1 MSDIETQIQQDI
13 DDTFGQGRLSASQE
27 ALIAD
32 IVRHTLVIPIE
43 EQQLDFAQ
51 WQKYV
56 EDYYQT
62 HLLPTFE
69 QSPND
74 ADIQLAVGF
83 FYQLV
88 GELAEIAFNQ
98 AQKQI
103 DYCQTGIALLT
114 KCEVSAAVVRTTILT
129 LYVNTGITQG
139 QLGNL
144 QDKLKSCQSGLDYA
158 KAFLHQET
166 NSEVRAHILLLYRHA
181 GVTQFQ
187 LGNLQQALQ
196 SLQSGLDY
204 AQHCLQSGERNNA
217 VWEQILTLHSNYGAT
232 WEQLQQNSQQI
243 FNLAPLGFW
252 TWTMAGKVEENWFTI
267 MKNWAEYLRPG
278 VSEPIFL
285 NGILNGIQNLLTNII
300 QTWHQPEKSHR
311 LFASIP
317 TETLL
322 SIAES
327 LYLLEQAK
335 TKQFFTDSYQKL
347 DKLHDNE
354 AVFHLRKNLEKYHGL
369 NKFCTPNWFN
379 FLKCWWQKQQAER
392 TRAKISELDKA
403 TMQNIQELIN
413 KIQEKLQK
421 WLNNLIQQQ
430 TQPDELY
437 DLSSIL
443 LGILFICQ
451 KDDFEKTLEQWRHKP
466 IWHDDLQQALA
477 ATHWQQW
484 LENSDKIALYVWSR
498 ILYERVDTNKRIRLK
513 IDNGKDDRSQPELVN
528 WLKGKIP
535 KDKTQLPELLD
546 AAWQNAQ
553 KQAKPLGYI
562 FAILNNTDFDGNFS
576 QQIEDDEAQQQ
587 ALIATL
593 LGDGQQQLESKIKY
607 WLTQQTD
614 SQQELGTLQQ
624 LADIQ
629 YRFQR
634 LVDIHNIP
642 KQIPYADKT
651 YQWAMVL
658 LHETLATS
666 EITDYGAGVDYMTIK
681 AAKIWSLLER
691 SRIALQTNKLILPEN
706 WEQILAQDLWN
717 NLGICIKQVLDGHIT
732 QDNELFPVIPT
743 WLDTINQWQHKRD
756 TNYKICQQKLESNQ
770 AIMQPFIDQS
780 RGIVR
785 VLWLDKKQLTIYDFS
800 NPEHAANWQTLIDQ
814 WQQQKNWNTV
824 LDSDILN
831 SFANDIKNWAK
842 DIQHIIAIYQPPLG
856 QLAWEAM
863 PQLANKLSREI
874 SIDHWLHCPKPQ
886 QAQKWVLGVTDFEK
900 TAQDGD
906 KAQISKY
913 ARFIPH
919 ETLLVAN
926 YWETEAQ
933 LIDKQPELNLFQ
945 ALKKL
950 REHQHIYISTHG
962 VYNKKSPLQSGLSL
976 CNNQEKTN
984 AIDLPLWIC
993 TTLHLDDSELMILSA
1008 CETATN
1014 TSQQNLFD
1022 PLSIAS
1028 VFAASGVNTVIA
1040 TLSQIKDIASLTFI
1054 NELLN
1059 LAKEQ
1064 PQTPWHQLIKQT
1076 REKFQNLTN
1085 EDMQQLSQKLD
1096 TITENK
1102 ELIGFPTELK
1112 NEYNI
1117 FLQPKSAEHWAN
1129 FIVIGDVR
1137 RN

>member
-1 MSDIETQIQQDI
+1 
-13 DDTFGQGRLSASQE
+13 
-27 ALIAD
+27 
-32 IVRHTLVIPIE
+32 
-43 EQQLDFAQ
+43 
-51 WQKYV
+51 
-56 EDYYQT
+56 
-62 HLLPTFE
+62 
-69 QSPND
+69 
-74 ADIQLAVGF
+74 
-83 FYQLV
+83 
-88 GELAEIAFNQ
+88 
-98 AQKQI
+98 
-103 DYCQTGIALLT
+103 
-114 KCEVSAAVVRTTILT
+114 
-129 LYVNTGITQG
+129 
-139 QLGNL
+139 
-144 QDKLKSCQSGLDYA
+144 
-158 KAFLHQET
+158 LHQET
-166 NSEVRAHILLLYRHA
+166 NSEVRAHILILYRNT
-181 GVTQFQ
+181 GFTQGQ
-187 LGNLQQALQ
+187 LGNLQDRLQ
-196 SLQSGLDY
+196 SYQSGLDY
-204 AQHCLQSGERNNA
+204 AQHCLQSGERNNE

-232 WEQLQQNSQQI
+232 WEQLQQTSQEA

-252 TWTMAGKVEENWFTI
+252 TWTMAGKVEDKAFWFGTLR
-267 MKNWAEYLRPG
+267 KNWENDLRRG
-278 VSEPIFL
+278 TSEPIF
-285 NGILNGIQNLLTNII
+285 LNGIQNLLTNII

-413 KIQEKLQK
+413 DTQIQLEEL
-421 WLNNLIQQQ
+421 LNHLIQQQ
-430 TQPDELY
+430 TQPAELY
-437 DLSSIL
+437 DLPTIL
-443 LGILFICQ
+443 LGVIFVCQ
-451 KDDFEKTLEQWRHKP
+451 KDDFEKTLEQWRNKP
-466 IWHDDLQQALA
+466 VWYHDLQQALD
-477 ATHWQQW
+477 ATHWQEW
-484 LENSDKIALYVWSR
+484 IENSVEKPLNVWTID
-498 ILYERVDTNKRIRLK
+498 ILYKYVETKKRIRLK
-513 IDNGKDDRSQPELVN
+513 IDNGKDNHSQPKLVD
-528 WLKGKIP
+528 WLKGEIP

-562 FAILNNTDFDGNFS
+562 FAILNDTDFNGNLS
-576 QQIEDDEAQQQ
+576 QQIENEEAQQQ

-593 LGDGQQQLESKIKY
+593 LGDGQQQLESKIKH

-614 SQQELGTLQQ
+614 SQQELETLQQ
-624 LADIQ
+624 IADMQ

-642 KQIPYADKT
+642 KQIPYADST
-651 YQWAMVL
+651 YKWATIL
-658 LHETLATS
+658 IKEILATS
-666 EITDYGAGVDYMTIK
+666 EITDYGAGIDYMTIK

-691 SRIALQTNKLILPEN
+691 SRIALKTNKLILPKN

-717 NLGICIKQVLDGHIT
+717 NLDICIRQVSDGHIT
-732 QDNELFPVIPT
+732 QDTEIFPVIRT
-743 WLDTINQWQHKRD
+743 WLYTIDRWQDKHD

-770 AIMQPFIDQS
+770 VIMQPFIDQS

-785 VLWLDKKQLTIYDFS
+785 VLWLDKKQLKIYDFS
-800 NPEHAANWQTLIDQ
+800 NPEHAANWQTLIEQ
-814 WQQQKNWNTV
+814 WQQQENWNTV
-824 LDSDILN
+824 LNSDILN
-831 SFANDIKNWAK
+831 SFAEDIENWAK
-842 DIQHIIAIYQPPLG
+842 NMQHIIAIFQTPLG

-900 TAQDGD
+900 SEQNN
-906 KAQISKY
+906 KQISKY

-962 VYNKKSPLQSGLSL
+962 VYNKNSPLQSGLSL

-984 AIDLPLWIC
+984 AIDLPLWVC
-993 TTLHLDDSELMILSA
+993 STLRLDDSELMILSA

-1040 TLSQIKDIASLTFI
+1040 TLSKINDIASLTFI

-1076 REKFQNLTN
+1076 REKFQNLTD
-1085 EDMQQLSQKLD
+1085 EDMQQLSEKLAI
-1096 TITENK
+1096 ITKNK
-1102 ELIGFPTELK
+1102 GLLRFSNQLK
-1112 NEYNI
+1112 NEYGI
-1117 FLQPKSAEHWAN
+1117 FLQPELAEHWAN

-1137 RN
+1137 RNFETKKHRNN